1 MAFSADGQMMA
12 WSNMAS
18 VKVAQEEGGKWSIKF
33 ELQQPKVF
41 QIEDGDPL
49 AFFHKHKLLGD
60 VLGMVTK
67 GQPPGHLGA
76 VHHHSW
82 KGP

>member
-1 MAFSADGQMMA
+1 MAFSADGQMVA

-18 VKVAQEEGGKWSIKF
+18 VKVAQVGEGGKWTIKF
-33 ELQQPKVF
+33 ELQQPKVCR
-41 QIEDGDPL
+41 I
-49 AFFHKHKLLGD
+49 AKKMVFHEHKLQGD
-60 VLGMVTK
+60 VLGVVTK
-67 GQPPGHLGA
+67 SQPSGHLGA